1 LLQKKKVDEESP
13 VSTPNKR
20 TASINRK
27 MNAIKLKQSDDE
39 RDAVMDNEEDEEDD
53 E

>member
-1 LLQKKKVDEESP
+1 LLFPDHLFLLAYI
-13 VSTPNKR
+13 PNCSR
-20 TASINRK
+20 RRK